1 MGDDGAVATNGGS
14 IGNEDDRKLFVGGL
28 AQEVGEEDLKTY
40 FANYGEVASVNVKMD
55 QMTGR
60 SRGFAFVVFTD
71 EASIGP
77 ILQAEE
83 HTIKNKKIAVK
94 KAASKQGK
102 IYVGKFTQSIEE
114 EAIKAH
120 FEQYGNVVEIQRPV
134 DRSKNSEPKNFCF
147 ITYDKEES
155 ANQLLKK
162 GSVTVEGQEVEIKKV
177 SILLVRECLYQQ
189 LFKDE
194 KIFNASSISISN
206 YILGYCKTS
215 GRL

>member
-14 IGNEDDRKLFVGGL
+14 TGSNEDDRKLFVGGL

-60 SRGFAFVVFTD
+60 SRGFAFVVFAD
-71 EASIGP
+71 EAALGP
-77 ILQAEE
+77 ILSAEE

-162 GSVTVEGQEVEIKKV
+162 GSVVVDGQEVEIKKV
-177 SILLVRECLYQQ
+177 CCHFVV
-189 LFKDE
+189 
-194 KIFNASSISISN
+194 IFVFNR
-206 YILGYCKTS
+206 C
-215 GRL
+215 R

>member
-1 MGDDGAVATNGGS
+1 MGDDSGVATNGGS
-14 IGNEDDRKLFVGGL
+14 MGNEDDRKLFVGGL

-71 EASIGP
+71 ESSLGP
-77 ILQAEE
+77 ILAAEE

-177 SILLVRECLYQQ
+177 RGC
-189 LFKDE
+189 
-194 KIFNASSISISN
+194 IFSFNPKHF
-206 YILGYCKTS
+206 Y
-215 GRL
+215 GRVHFAAFNI

>member
-1 MGDDGAVATNGGS
+1 MMGDEETVATNGSGPAS
-14 IGNEDDRKLFVGGL
+14 NEDDRKLFVGGL

-40 FANYGEVASVNVKMD
+40 FANYGEVSSVNVKMD

-60 SRGFAFVVFTD
+60 SRGFAFVVFAD
-71 EASIGP
+71 ESSLGP
-77 ILQAEE
+77 ILSAEE

-177 SILLVRECLYQQ
+177 SLC
-189 LFKDE
+189 
-194 KIFNASSISISN
+194 ISCALAPSPEN
-206 YILGYCKTS
+206 LNV
-215 GRL
+215 

>member
-83 HTIKNKKIAVK
+83 HTIKNWKKREK
-94 KAASKQGK
+94 GPH
-102 IYVGKFTQSIEE
+102 
-114 EAIKAH
+114 EAR
-120 FEQYGNVVEIQRPV
+120 VP
-134 DRSKNSEPKNFCF
+134 C
-147 ITYDKEES
+147 
-155 ANQLLKK
+155 
-162 GSVTVEGQEVEIKKV
+162 GQEI
-177 SILLVRECLYQQ
+177 SSHLV
-189 LFKDE
+189 
-194 KIFNASSISISN
+194 
-206 YILGYCKTS
+206 
-215 GRL
+215 